1 MSYKNLDFLMDGE
14 MILLD
19 AKVDDFTTKPY
30 FFIKDKTSNLE
41 KIGNTP
47 LVEIKGIV
55 FETSIQKVMLLIMFR
70 LNKNDDLIYCQWCN
84 YYNQTYKKKLDKLI
98 FSDKLNFC
106 TVDSDNKK
114 YTTFECDNS
123 LRFIVSQCSER
134 AKGRVWPNEEFKK
147 YAMIINRHYKNR
159 VSLFNEAKYYNM

>member
-1 MSYKNLDFLMDGE
+1 MSYKDLDFLKEGE

-19 AKVDDFTTKPY
+19 AKVDFTTKPY
-30 FFIKDKTSNLE
+30 FFIKDGISNLKE
-41 KIGNTP
+41 IGEAP
-47 LVEIKGIV
+47 LVEAKGIV
-55 FETSIQKVMLLIMFR
+55 FETNNQEVMLLLMFR

-106 TVDSDNKK
+106 TVNSENKK
-114 YTTFECDNS
+114 YATFECDNS

-134 AKGRVWPNEEFKK
+134 AKGHVWSDKEFKE
-147 YAMIINRHYKNR
+147 YAMTINNHYNNR
-159 VSLFNEAKYYNM
+159 VSLFNEAKYHNM

>member
-1 MSYKNLDFLMDGE
+1 MSYKDLDFLKEGE

-19 AKVDDFTTKPY
+19 AKVDFTTKPY
-30 FFIKDKTSNLE
+30 FFIKDGISNLKE
-41 KIGNTP
+41 IGEAP
-47 LVEIKGIV
+47 LIEAKGIV
-55 FETSIQKVMLLIMFR
+55 FETNNQEVMLLLMFR

-106 TVDSDNKK
+106 TVNSENKK
-114 YTTFECDNS
+114 YATFECDNS

-134 AKGRVWPNEEFKK
+134 TKGHVWSNKEFKE
-147 YAMIINRHYKNR
+147 YAMTINNHYNNR
-159 VSLFNEAKYYNM
+159 VSLFNEAKYHNM